1 MRTYGELFRTPE
13 FSPFFLT
20 VSVQIAAMTVSQ
32 LALGTLI
39 YEVTD
44 SPLLSSLAMFGP
56 SLAQGI
62 GALTLLSAADRLPPR
77 VTLVG
82 LALLAS
88 IGTAAQAVPGL
99 PVWGVFALLM
109 VLGLLGS
116 LNGGVRYGLLNELLT
131 DEGYLLGR
139 SVVNMSVGVTH
150 ICGFAL
156 GGVLV
161 AFLTPR
167 GTLLVGCA
175 LYLVAAVVARLG
187 LTRRPP
193 RAAGRPSV
201 AETWRNT
208 AVLWSS
214 KPRRHVYLALWVP
227 NGLIVGCESLF
238 VPYAPGHA
246 GLLFA
251 CAAVGMLAG
260 DTLIGRF
267 VSRRWKNQLSIP
279 LRLLLAVPYLI
290 FFLHPGPP
298 LAVTAVVLAS
308 IGYSASLLLQER
320 LMAVTPPELSGQALG
335 LDSSGTLGMQGVGAV
350 LAGAVAQFTSPAT
363 AMGIMAIASVA
374 VTVALIPALR
384 APLPRRDADVLG
396 ARSTGE

>member
-1 MRTYGELFRTPE
+1 MRTYGKLFRAPE
-13 FSPFFLT
+13 FTPFFLT

-39 YEVTD
+39 YEVTG

-56 SLAQGI
+56 SLAQGV
-62 GALTLLSAADRLPPR
+62 GAITLLSAADRLPPR
-77 VTLVG
+77 ATMVG
-82 LALLAS
+82 LALLAA
-88 IGTAAQAVPGL
+88 IGTAAQAIPGL
-99 PVWGVFALLM
+99 PVWGIFVLLM
-109 VLGLLGS
+109 VLGVLGS
-116 LNGGVRYGLLNELLT
+116 LSGGVRYGLLNELLA

-150 ICGFAL
+150 VCGFAL
-156 GGVLV
+156 GGLLVTVLS
-161 AFLTPR
+161 PR
-167 GTLLVGCA
+167 GALLVGCT
-175 LYLVAAVVARLG
+175 LYLVAAVVARFG
-187 LTRRPP
+187 LRHRPP
-193 RAAGRPSV
+193 RASGRPSV

-214 KPRRHVYLALWVP
+214 TPRRHVYLALWIP

-238 VPYAPGHA
+238 IPYAPSHA

-251 CAAVGMLAG
+251 CAALGMLAG

-267 VSRRWKNQLSIP
+267 VSRRWRNQLSVP
-279 LRLLLAVPYLI
+279 LRLLLAIPYLV

-308 IGYSASLLLQER
+308 IGFSASLLLQER
-320 LMAVTPPELSGQALG
+320 LMAITPPELSGQALG
-335 LDSSGTLGMQGVGAV
+335 LDSSGMLSMQGVGAF

-374 VTVALIPALR
+374 VTVALIPGLR
-384 APLPRRDADVLG
+384 PPQRQRDADVLG
-396 ARSTGE
+396 AQATAE